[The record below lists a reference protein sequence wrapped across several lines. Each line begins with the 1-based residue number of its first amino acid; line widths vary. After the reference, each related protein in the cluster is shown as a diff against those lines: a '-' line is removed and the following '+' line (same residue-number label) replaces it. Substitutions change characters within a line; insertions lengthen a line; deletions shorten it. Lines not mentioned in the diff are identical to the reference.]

1 MGQFKFV
8 VWLAYWYL
16 QNESFEFE
24 WDSANMNKSSTKH
37 GVSCDEVES
46 IFSLKW
52 QFQSDDK
59 LALRLTKKGSVSS
72 ALPSPVNL
80 FLWSLLLEMEESD
93 QLARESPAKKKGGS
107 MKKSAKRL
115 KAYDK
120 IEFDSKEIIEGMSRL
135 KGARRKPT
143 SIALEEELLKE
154 LKSIALK
161 RGVPYQVLMRLLIA
175 EGVKRMKDA
184 A

>member
-1 MGQFKFV
+1 MVG
-8 VWLAYWYL
+8 
-16 QNESFEFE
+16 
-24 WDSANMNKSSTKH
+24 
-37 GVSCDEVES
+37 
-46 IFSLKW
+46 
-52 QFQSDDK
+52 K
-59 LALRLTKKGSVSS
+59 LALRLMKRGSVWSVLQS
-72 ALPSPVNL
+72 QASL
-80 FLWSLLLEMEESD
+80 FQWSLPFEMEESD
-93 QLARESPAKKKGGS
+93 QLARVSQAERKGGY

-154 LKSIALK
+154 LKAIASK

-175 EGVKRMKDA
+175 EGVKRLKEVA
-184 A
+184 